1 MVRFLRDGIC
11 WLLSAVLLLTNGW
24 PVAIQHAHDLGENP
38 YHHSHRGEVVADAVD
53 RTPSIGDP
61 SAAVSG
67 VTEHVHMLWL
77 GWEVTILPTKGCRPD
92 SSPSAVA
99 AGMLAEVVE
108 KCSTETDVV
117 GVFAANTP
125 FVSSVTL
132 PPPLDAASIHAD
144 ALPRVAALPLCDTA
158 RHLRSG
164 VQLI

>member
-1 MVRFLRDGIC
+1 MVRFLHESIC

-38 YHHSHRGEVVADAVD
+38 YHHSHRGELVADAVG
-53 RTPSIGDP
+53 RMPSMGHAD
-61 SAAVSG
+61 AAVSG

-77 GWEVTILPTKGCRPD
+77 GWEVTILPLKGARSD
-92 SSPSAVA
+92 SSPSPVA
-99 AGMLAEVVE
+99 AGMIAKVVE

-117 GVFAANTP
+117 GVFVANTP
-125 FVSSVTL
+125 LVCSISL
-132 PPPLDAASIHAD
+132 PLQLDAASIRAG